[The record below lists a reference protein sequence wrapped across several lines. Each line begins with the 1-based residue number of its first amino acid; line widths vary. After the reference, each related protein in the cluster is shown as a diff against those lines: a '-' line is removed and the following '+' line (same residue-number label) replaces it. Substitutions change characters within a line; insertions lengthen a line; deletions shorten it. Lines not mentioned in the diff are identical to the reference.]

1 AHRTQRL
8 PRLLSFTTAD
18 GGRRTKKVTTG
29 AFNRE
34 FTIHNCSIV
43 FFTGSPPRF
52 WISATLMASRLIH
65 KATYE
70 ADNSFDVSLRE
81 SFQLL
86 EPQLRPPFSLTI
98 PTQTEYL
105 NLNRAILYGIL
116 SETHLAKVHIKHLH
130 GIVIDGYSFFTTLLT
145 RMVNELY
152 TKLVENVKVQLIWV
166 TSEMIYVSAVGVD
179 GLLVA
184 LLRQTRGG
192 DFSEANLW
200 LCSELVGLISAK
212 WDCLLDEQPLI
223 LSSAL
228 YVFLRLLADH
238 CRVSLNSKIEI
249 LKQKEIEFCIR
260 VFREQFHLCLK
271 IGRDLIR
278 LLQDLVHVPEFQDIW
293 KDLLLL
299 PANFKTSGFSDISQL
314 YRSRTSSRYFL
325 LRITPEMEAHLRFLL
340 THVKLGSQTR
350 YQIWF
355 ARKFFNVPDSET
367 VIIDIVRFICCAH
380 HPSNKI
386 ILSSVIPRW
395 AVIGWLL
402 KCCTKSHVEANVKL
416 ALFYDWLFFHEEV
429 DNIMNI
435 EPAILL
441 MINSIPKY
449 VDMTQNLLEFLFLLM
464 DHYDVDKK
472 ELIVGCIS
480 SVLDVLERRGVVQS
494 FDALISCDM
503 VSPFLKER
511 FLKMLASRNAS
522 AFNNSQPAF
531 LSCQRL

>member
-1 AHRTQRL
+1 
-8 PRLLSFTTAD
+8 
-18 GGRRTKKVTTG
+18 
-29 AFNRE
+29 
-34 FTIHNCSIV
+34 
-43 FFTGSPPRF
+43 
-52 WISATLMASRLIH
+52 MASRLIH

-70 ADNSFDVSLRE
+70 ADNSFDASLRE

-86 EPQLRPPFSLTI
+86 EAQLRPPFPLTI
-98 PTQTEYL
+98 LTQPEYL

-116 SETHLAKVHIKHLH
+116 CEAHLAKVHIKHLH
-130 GIVIDGYSFFTTLLT
+130 GIVIDGYTFFTMLLI

-152 TKLVENVKVQLIWV
+152 TKLVEDVKVQLIWV
-166 TSEMIYVSAVGVD
+166 TSEMIYVSAIGID

-200 LCSELVGLISAK
+200 LCSELVGLILAK
-212 WDCLLDEQPLI
+212 WDCLLEEQPMI

-228 YVFLRLLADH
+228 YVFLRLMADH
-238 CRVSLNSKIEI
+238 CRVSLNSKVEI
-249 LKQKEIEFCIR
+249 LKQKEIEFCTR
-260 VFREQFHLCLK
+260 VFREQFPLCLK

-278 LLQDLVHVPEFQDIW
+278 LLQDLVHVPEFRDIW

-299 PANFKTSGFSDISQL
+299 PANFKTSGFSDIYQL
-314 YRSRTSSRYFL
+314 YQSRTSSRYFL

-355 ARKFFNVPDSET
+355 ARKFLNVPENET

-380 HPSNKI
+380 HPSNKV
-386 ILSSVIPRW
+386 ILSNVIPRW
-395 AVIGWLL
+395 AVVGWLL
-402 KCCTKSHVEANVKL
+402 KCCTKNHVEANVKL

-435 EPAILL
+435 EPAMLL

-449 VDMTQNLLEFLFLLM
+449 VDMTESLLEFLFLLM
-464 DHYDVDKK
+464 DHYDIGKK
-472 ELIVGCIS
+472 DLIGRCIS
-480 SVLDVLERRGVVQS
+480 SALDVLQRKGVVQS

-503 VSPFLKER
+503 VSSFLKER
-511 FLKMLASRNAS
+511 FLKLLASKNAS
-522 AFNNSQPAF
+522 AFNHLQPGV
-531 LSCQRL
+531 LSCQRLQSLEVENVIAVDDQHGVLESDRMISNRFPIISSK

>member
-1 AHRTQRL
+1 
-8 PRLLSFTTAD
+8 
-18 GGRRTKKVTTG
+18 
-29 AFNRE
+29 
-34 FTIHNCSIV
+34 
-43 FFTGSPPRF
+43 
-52 WISATLMASRLIH
+52 MASRLIH

-531 LSCQRL
+531 LSCQRLQSLEVESVIVVDDQQGISESDRTISNRFPIISSK